1 MYFEDFKIGMT
12 VDIKP
17 VAIEKD
23 KMMTFAR
30 DYDNIPIHTDEEY
43 AKNTHFGA
51 LIAPGVMTFMSVW
64 GKYLELGYF
73 GDEFIAGKSTKI
85 EWIKPVYA
93 NDVLIGKASVTNL
106 LKRNERNGLV
116 EITVDIYNQ
125 NNVLVTKNI
134 TEVVVKCKPVEL
146 MV

>member
-1 MYFEDFKIGMT
+1 MYFEDYKMGMS
-12 VDIKP
+12 VDTEP
-17 VAIEKD
+17 AMIEKD
-23 KMMTFAR
+23 KMMAFAH

-64 GKYLELGYF
+64 EKYLELGYF

-93 NDVLIGKASVTNL
+93 NDVLVGKASVTNL
-106 LKRNERNGLV
+106 IKRNDRNGLI

-125 NNVLVTKNI
+125 NNVHVIKNV
-134 TEVVVKCKPVEL
+134 TEVVVKCKPVEQEL
-146 MV
+146 